1 MSAASDTVTAFLKDW
16 KPVAE
21 LPPGNPLRRGLL
33 RFVAAP
39 DEMAR
44 RTLLAKTNEL
54 FALHQIYRELG
65 IFREDEPPY
74 AGDLQ
79 GLLAL
84 SVEDFAAGVREGNV
98 RPFAETLQKG
108 FQFGRYAVDPKHLAM
123 RRFLLHLFQ
132 QEVGGAG
139 VKYTMYANGIIHGSH
154 GKTHE
159 EIAKEFSSLGFGGGK
174 PEFGGQ
180 FYRVALLGYQFDTS
194 STTYVANVDPRKVVD
209 TVRRWLRLTGAQED
223 KVALAYLKR

>member
-1 MSAASDTVTAFLKDW
+1 MSAASDAVTAFLKEW
-16 KPVAE
+16 KPIAE

-33 RFVAAP
+33 RFVVAP
-39 DEMAR
+39 DEAAR

-54 FALHQIYRELG
+54 FALHQIYQELG

-74 AGDLQ
+74 AKDLE

-84 SVEDFAAGVREGNV
+84 SVDEFAEGVREGNI

-108 FQFGRYAVDPKHLAM
+108 FQFGRYAVDSKHLAM

-132 QEVGGAG
+132 QEPGGAG
-139 VKYTMYANGIIHGSH
+139 LKYTVYPNGVIHGSH

-159 EIAKEFSSLGFGGGK
+159 EMSKEFSILGFGSGK
-174 PEFGGQ
+174 PEFGGE
-180 FYRVALLGYQFDTS
+180 FYRVALLDYAFDTG
-194 STTYVANVDPRKVVD
+194 STTYVANVDPSMVVQG
-209 TVRRWLRLTGAQED
+209 VRRWLRLTGAQEK
-223 KVALAYLKR
+223 KVQLDYRKR